1 MYIPKLRKK
10 DNVVKEIKKMD
21 SNTAITYPL
30 ICRLVKKGLISKIN
44 YGNAHL
50 INMDEL
56 AAFFTNIKKEKRE
69 K

>member
-10 DNVVKEIKKMD
+10 ENVVKEIKKMD
-21 SNTAITYPL
+21 SNTAVTYYL
-30 ICRLVKKGLISKIN
+30 VCRLVREGLISKID
-44 YGNAHL
+44 YGNSHL

-56 AAFFTNIKKEKRE
+56 AAFFTKIKKEKR